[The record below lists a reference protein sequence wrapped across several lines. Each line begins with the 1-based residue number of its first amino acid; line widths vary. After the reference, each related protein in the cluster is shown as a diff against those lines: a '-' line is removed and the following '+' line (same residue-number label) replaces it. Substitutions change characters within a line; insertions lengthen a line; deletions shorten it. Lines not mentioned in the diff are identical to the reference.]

1 MAAGNDDKLNDL
13 ASVQLDALKK
23 PGGIPSISSTRPA
36 DPGGASEA
44 RRREL
49 AGLIA

>member
-23 PGGIPSISSTRPA
+23 LEFVPHSVNQQHR
-36 DPGGASEA
+36 AS
-44 RRREL
+44 
-49 AGLIA
+49 

>member
-23 PGGIPSISSTRPA
+23 LEFVRRCVNQQH
-36 DPGGASEA
+36 GAS
-44 RRREL
+44 
-49 AGLIA
+49 